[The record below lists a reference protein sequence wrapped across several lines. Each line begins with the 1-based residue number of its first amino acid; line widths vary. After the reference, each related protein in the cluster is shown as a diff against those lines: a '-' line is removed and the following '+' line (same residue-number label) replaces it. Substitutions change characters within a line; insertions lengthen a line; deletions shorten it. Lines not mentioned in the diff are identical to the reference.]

1 MGMPRE
7 VSQYTDYQHAVQ
19 QVVAKAGD
27 VVLFRTR
34 IVANCFA
41 PRAVSAVD

>member
-34 IVANCFA
+34 IVAFFA
-41 PRAVSAVD
+41 PVCS